1 MTYNFDME
9 RLLDTFDGDPEKLA
23 NAFAD
28 ALNEKL
34 AERRKVDNINEL
46 ANEVSENWECLVD
59 EYFSAHPDEL
69 PKEYNPADFYISGDI
84 AVGVLKTLV
93 KLLPYLG
100 LLAQY
105 GERIEML
112 TAAMNKEPAKKTLVD
127 KNGDFED
134 AMKKFFDKNHI

>member
-46 ANEVSENWECLVD
+46 ANEVSDAWECLVD

-69 PKEYNPADFYISGDI
+69 PKEYNSADFYISGDI

-105 GERIEML
+105 SERIEGL
-112 TAAMNKEPAKKTLVD
+112 NKELVKYASNAATD
-127 KNGDFED
+127 KVTEFED

>member
-34 AERRKVDNINEL
+34 AERRKVDNINEM
-46 ANEVSENWECLVD
+46 ANEVSDAWECLVD
-59 EYFSAHPDEL
+59 EYFSAHPEEM
-69 PKEYNPADFYISGDI
+69 PKEYDTADFYITGEI
-84 AVGVLKTLV
+84 AVGILKTLI

-105 GERIEML
+105 SERIEGL
-112 TAAMNKEPAKKTLVD
+112 NKELV
-127 KNGDFED
+127 KAATNATTNKAADFED

>member
-34 AERRKVDNINEL
+34 AERRKVDNINEM
-46 ANEVSENWECLVD
+46 ANEVSDAWECLVD
-59 EYFSAHPDEL
+59 EYFEAN
-69 PKEYNPADFYISGDI
+69 PKDMPKDYHAADFYITGEI
-84 AVGVLKTLV
+84 AVGLLKALT

-105 GERIEML
+105 GERLEGL
-112 TAAMNKEPAKKTLVD
+112 TAAMNKEVVKPVANKAA
-127 KNGDFED
+127 DFED

>member
-34 AERRKVDNINEL
+34 AERRKVDNINEM
-46 ANEVSENWECLVD
+46 ANEVSDAWEGHVD
-59 EYFSAHPDEL
+59 EYFSAHPEEM
-69 PKEYNPADFYISGDI
+69 PKEYEPTDFYITGEI
-84 AVGVLKTLV
+84 AVGILKTLI

-105 GERIEML
+105 SERIEGL
-112 TAAMNKEPAKKTLVD
+112 NKELV
-127 KNGDFED
+127 KAATNATTNKAADFED

>member
-34 AERRKVDNINEL
+34 AERRKKDSVKEM
-46 ANEVSENWECLVD
+46 ANEVSDAWECLVD
-59 EYFSAHPDEL
+59 EYFEAHPEEM
-69 PKEYNPADFYISGDI
+69 PKDYHNPDFYITGEI
-84 AVGVLKTLV
+84 AVGILKTLI

-105 GERIEML
+105 SERIEGL
-112 TAAMNKEPAKKTLVD
+112 NKELINATTNKAA
-127 KNGDFED
+127 DFED

>member
-34 AERRKVDNINEL
+34 AERRKVDNVNEM
-46 ANEVSENWECLVD
+46 ANEVSDAWECLVD

-69 PKEYNPADFYISGDI
+69 PKEYNPEDFYISGEI
-84 AVGVLKTLV
+84 AVGILKALV

-105 GERIEML
+105 SERIETL
-112 TAAMNKEPAKKTLVD
+112 NNELAKQVTTVATNKAA
-127 KNGDFED
+127 DFED

>member
-34 AERRKVDNINEL
+34 AERRKVDNINEM
-46 ANEVSENWECLVD
+46 ANEVSDAWECLVD
-59 EYFSAHPDEL
+59 EYFNAHPEEM
-69 PKEYNPADFYISGDI
+69 PKEYDTADFYITGEI
-84 AVGVLKTLV
+84 AVGILKTLI

-105 GERIEML
+105 SERIEGL
-112 TAAMNKEPAKKTLVD
+112 NKELV
-127 KNGDFED
+127 KAATNATTNKAADFED

>member
-34 AERRKVDNINEL
+34 AERRKVDNINEM
-46 ANEVSENWECLVD
+46 ANEVSDAWECLVD
-59 EYFSAHPDEL
+59 EYFSAHPEEM
-69 PKEYNPADFYISGDI
+69 PKEYDTADFYITGEI
-84 AVGVLKTLV
+84 AVGILKTLI

-105 GERIEML
+105 SERIEGL
-112 TAAMNKEPAKKTLVD
+112 NKELIKAATNATTNKAA
-127 KNGDFED
+127 DFED

>member
-34 AERRKVDNINEL
+34 AERRKVDNINEM
-46 ANEVSENWECLVD
+46 ANEVSDAWECLVD

-69 PKEYNPADFYISGDI
+69 PKEYHPEDFYISGDI
-84 AVGVLKTLV
+84 AVGVLKTLI

-105 GERIEML
+105 GERLEGL
-112 TAAMNKEPAKKTLVD
+112 TAAMNKEVVKPVANKAA
-127 KNGDFED
+127 DFED

>member
-1 MTYNFDME
+1 MTYNFDMG

-34 AERRKVDNINEL
+34 AERRKVDSINEM
-46 ANEVSENWECLVD
+46 ANEVADAWECLVD
-59 EYFSAHPDEL
+59 EYFSAHPEEM
-69 PKEYNPADFYISGDI
+69 PKDYQAEDFYINGEI
-84 AVGVLKTLV
+84 AVGAVKALI

-100 LLAQY
+100 WLAQY
-105 GERIEML
+105 GEKIEGLATTINKGL
-112 TAAMNKEPAKKTLVD
+112 TTSAVTNKTVE
-127 KNGDFED
+127 FED

>member
-34 AERRKVDNINEL
+34 AERRKADNINEL

-59 EYFSAHPDEL
+59 EYFNVHPEDM
-69 PKEYNPADFYISGDI
+69 PKDYHAADFYITGEI
-84 AVGVLKTLV
+84 ALGLLKTLI

-105 GERIEML
+105 GERLEGL
-112 TAAMNKEPAKKTLVD
+112 TAAMNKEVVKPVANKAA
-127 KNGDFED
+127 DFED

>member
-34 AERRKVDNINEL
+34 AERRKVDNINEM
-46 ANEVSENWECLVD
+46 ANEVSDAWECLVD
-59 EYFSAHPDEL
+59 EYFSAHPEEM
-69 PKEYNPADFYISGDI
+69 PKEYDIADFYITGEI
-84 AVGVLKTLV
+84 AVGILKTLI

-105 GERIEML
+105 SERIEGL
-112 TAAMNKEPAKKTLVD
+112 NKELV
-127 KNGDFED
+127 KAATNATTNKAADFED

>member
-34 AERRKVDNINEL
+34 AERRKVDNVKEM
-46 ANEVSENWECLVD
+46 ATEVSDAWECFVD
-59 EYFSAHPDEL
+59 EYFNAHPEEL
-69 PKEYNPADFYISGDI
+69 PKEYQLADFYISGDI
-84 AVGVLKTLV
+84 VIGIIKALIRV
-93 KLLPYLG
+93 LPYLG

-105 GERIEML
+105 SEKIDGL
-112 TAAMNKEPAKKTLVD
+112 NKELNNAVVNKTAE
-127 KNGDFED
+127 FED

>member
-34 AERRKVDNINEL
+34 AERRKADNINEM
-46 ANEVSENWECLVD
+46 ANEVSDAWECLVD
-59 EYFSAHPDEL
+59 EYFQAHPDEL
-69 PKEYNPADFYISGDI
+69 PKEYNPVDFYITGEI
-84 AVGVLKTLV
+84 AVGILKALI
-93 KLLPYLG
+93 KLLPYFG

-105 GERIEML
+105 SERFETL
-112 TAAMNKEPAKKTLVD
+112 NKELIKYASNTVTD
-127 KNGDFED
+127 KAADFED
-134 AMKKFFDKNHI
+134 AMKRFFDKNHI

>member
-34 AERRKVDNINEL
+34 AERRKVDNINEM
-46 ANEVSENWECLVD
+46 ANEVSDAWECLVD

-69 PKEYNPADFYISGDI
+69 PKDYQASDFYITGEI
-84 AVGVLKTLV
+84 AVGLLKTLT

-105 GERIEML
+105 GERIEEIA
-112 TAAMNKEPAKKTLVD
+112 AAMNKEVVKPVANKAA
-127 KNGDFED
+127 DFED

>member
-34 AERRKVDNINEL
+34 AERRKVDNINEM
-46 ANEVSENWECLVD
+46 ANDVSDAWENLVD

-69 PKEYNPADFYISGDI
+69 PKDYDTVDFYITGEI
-84 AVGVLKTLV
+84 AVGILKALV

-105 GERIEML
+105 SEKIDGL
-112 TAAMNKEPAKKTLVD
+112 NKELINATTNKAA
-127 KNGDFED
+127 DFED

>member
-46 ANEVSENWECLVD
+46 ANEVSDAWECLVD
-59 EYFSAHPDEL
+59 EYFDAHPEEL
-69 PKEYNPADFYISGDI
+69 PKEYHSADFYISGDI
-84 AVGVLKTLV
+84 AVGILKTLV

-105 GERIEML
+105 SEKIEGL
-112 TAAMNKEPAKKTLVD
+112 TTAMNKEIVKPVVD
-127 KNGDFED
+127 KSADFED
-134 AMKKFFDKNHI
+134 AIKKFFDKNHI

>member
-46 ANEVSENWECLVD
+46 ANEVSDAWECLVD

-69 PKEYNPADFYISGDI
+69 PKEYHPEDFYISGDI
-84 AVGVLKTLV
+84 AVGILKALV

-105 GERIEML
+105 SEKIEGL
-112 TAAMNKEPAKKTLVD
+112 TTAMNKEIVKPVVD
-127 KNGDFED
+127 KSAEFED
-134 AMKKFFDKNHI
+134 AIKKFFDKNHI

>member
-34 AERRKVDNINEL
+34 AERRKVNNINEM
-46 ANEVSENWECLVD
+46 ANEVADAWECLVD
-59 EYFSAHPDEL
+59 EYFNAHPDEL
-69 PKEYNPADFYISGDI
+69 PKDYTFPDFYITGEI
-84 AVGVLKTLV
+84 AVGILKTLI

-105 GERIEML
+105 SEKMETL
-112 TAAMNKEPAKKTLVD
+112 NKELV
-127 KNGDFED
+127 KAATNATTNKAADFED

>member
-84 AVGVLKTLV
+84 AVGVLKTLI

-105 GERIEML
+105 SEKMETL
-112 TAAMNKEPAKKTLVD
+112 NKELVKYATNTATD
-127 KNGDFED
+127 KAADFED